1 MNGNTCAQV
10 YSNGS
15 FTKVFPM
22 PDKTGA
28 RVGQMLTDFADDV
41 GIPDTLVMDLAPEQA
56 GKHTEMQKE
65 AR

>member
-1 MNGNTCAQV
+1 MHAGLFEWLV
-10 YSNGS
+10 YES
-15 FTKVFPM
+15 VPM

-28 RVGQMLTDFADDV
+28 QVGQTLTDFANDV

-56 GKHTEMQKE
+56 GKHTEMQTE